1 MPTTTTWRE
10 RLDEDLRLHDFRP
23 KTREAYSLVAR
34 LFADRLGKDPVLA
47 TEDDV
52 RAHLLHLREE
62 KKLAPSTINLAVCG
76 LRFFFVESLGRNGP
90 VFSIARAN
98 IPRRLPVVLSRPEV
112 RALLAAVRHPVR
124 RTALATTYEQRQLQL
139 SLAPTTPPPP
149 ATPSPRAARPPLSCP
164 RCGSPMRLVRHL
176 PAMECLALVTAISP
190 TARAPPP

>member
-76 LRFFFVESLGRNGP
+76 LRFFFVESPLGL
-90 VFSIARAN
+90 
-98 IPRRLPVVLSRPEV
+98 RLGEGLGLETGDIDGGRLFVWV
-112 RALLAAVRHPVR
+112 RDGKG
-124 RTALATTYEQRQLQL
+124 
-139 SLAPTTPPPP
+139 
-149 ATPSPRAARPPLSCP
+149 ARPSSATS
-164 RCGSPMRLVRHL
+164 RC
-176 PAMECLALVTAISP
+176 
-190 TARAPPP
+190 APPRSTCTSRRPAPSTCRRPSTG